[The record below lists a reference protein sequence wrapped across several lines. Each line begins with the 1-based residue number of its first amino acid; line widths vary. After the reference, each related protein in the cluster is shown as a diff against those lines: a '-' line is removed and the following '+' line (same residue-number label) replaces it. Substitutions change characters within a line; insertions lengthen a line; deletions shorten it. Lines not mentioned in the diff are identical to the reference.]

1 MRIARFSLSDVPAY
15 GVLEPD
21 SDRIVVLDGDPLF
34 GGTKPRGEITSVD
47 EVRLLSPV
55 IPRSKVVGVAG
66 NFPVDDA
73 AHPAAPF
80 LYAKPN
86 TAVIGPDVPVNP
98 PAWAG
103 QMHVETHLAV
113 VVKSLCKNVKEAEAA
128 SVILGYTVAA
138 DFTSATAQA
147 ADGQWTRAK
156 SWDTSCPLGPWIVM
170 PDEFDPA
177 DAVLR
182 TYIDGQQRAETRMA
196 DAVWGAARVVAE
208 VSAVMTLLP
217 GDVLLCG
224 APAPAVPVKAG
235 QRVDVEVTGIGS
247 FSNPVIA
254 LEQD

>member
-1 MRIARFSLSDVPAY
+1 MRIARFSLADVPAY

-55 IPRSKVVGVAG
+55 IPRSKVIGVAG

-73 AHPAAPF
+73 AAPAAPF

-103 QMHVETHLAV
+103 ELHVETHLAV
-113 VVKSLCKNVKEAEAA
+113 VIKSLCKNVAQADAA
-128 SVILGYTVAA
+128 AVILGYTAAA
-138 DFTSATAQA
+138 DFTSATAQD

-156 SWDTSCPLGPWIVM
+156 SWDTSCPLGPWIALA
-170 PDEFDPA
+170 DEFDPA
-177 DAVLR
+177 AAVLR
-182 TYIDGQQRAETRMA
+182 TYVDGQVVSEAKMA
-196 DAVWGAARVVAE
+196 DAAWDAARVVAE
-208 VSAVMTLLP
+208 VSSVMTLLP

-224 APAPAVPVKAG
+224 APAPAARVKAG
-235 QRVDVEVTGIGS
+235 QRVDVEVSGIGS

-254 LEQD
+254 L